1 MERTISVH
9 RTGIFGTTFP
19 LTPVHFDWSAHFSQS
34 DRNFPFRL
42 TKLLSPVPLC
52 YILLV
57 LTGTITKLAFAWVES
72 VLPECSI
79 ALGTWNFRNFCL
91 MKKMYLINKIMH
103 TLLYRNVISS
113 YLMVIVIVL

>member
-9 RTGIFGTTFP
+9 RTGIFGTTLP

-34 DRNFPFRL
+34 DRNFPLRL

-91 MKKMYLINKIMH
+91 MKKNVFNKQNH
-103 TLLYRNVISS
+103 AHSTL
-113 YLMVIVIVL
+113 

>member
-9 RTGIFGTTFP
+9 RTGIFGTTLP
-19 LTPVHFDWSAHFSQS
+19 LTPVHFDWSAHFSQLE
-34 DRNFPFRL
+34 RNFPFHS
-42 TKLLSPVPLC
+42 TKLLSPVPLF

-72 VLPECSI
+72 VQPECSI

-91 MKKMYLINKIMH
+91 MKKNVFNKQNH
-103 TLLYRNVISS
+103 AYSTLQKCN
-113 YLMVIVIVL
+113 

>member
-9 RTGIFGTTFP
+9 RTGIFGTTLP
-19 LTPVHFDWSAHFSQS
+19 LMLVHFDWSIHFSQLE
-34 DRNFPFRL
+34 RNFPFHL
-42 TKLLSPVPLC
+42 TKLLSPVPLF

-91 MKKMYLINKIMH
+91 MKKCI
-103 TLLYRNVISS
+103 
-113 YLMVIVIVL
+113 